1 MDILSNLKYAK
12 GSRKNDKRIGRGEG
26 SGHGGQATRG
36 MNGDKSRSGSRRKLG
51 FEGGQMPLIRRVPK
65 RGFKSPFKQVYLP
78 VNLNRIE
85 EIAKNNNI
93 TEITPEVLFEYSVL
107 NDVND
112 LYKILGDGD
121 LTVKVNIQAYK
132 ASKSAIEKVQ
142 KLGGTITIIED

>member
-12 GSRKNDKRIGRGEG
+12 GSRKNDKRVGRGEG

-107 NDVND
+107 NDVNN

-132 ASKSAIEKVQ
+132 ASKSEIEKVQ
-142 KLGGTITIIED
+142 KLGGIITIIED

>member
-12 GSRKNDKRIGRGEG
+12 GSRKNDKRVGRGEG

-36 MNGDKSRSGSRRKLG
+36 MNGDKSRSGSKRKLG

>member
-12 GSRKNDKRIGRGEG
+12 GSRKNDKRVGRGEG

-107 NDVND
+107 NDVNN

>member
-12 GSRKNDKRIGRGEG
+12 GSRKNDKRVGRGEG

-36 MNGDKSRSGSRRKLG
+36 MNGDKSRSGSKRKLG

-107 NDVND
+107 NDVNN

>member
-12 GSRKNDKRIGRGEG
+12 GSRKNDKRVGRGEG